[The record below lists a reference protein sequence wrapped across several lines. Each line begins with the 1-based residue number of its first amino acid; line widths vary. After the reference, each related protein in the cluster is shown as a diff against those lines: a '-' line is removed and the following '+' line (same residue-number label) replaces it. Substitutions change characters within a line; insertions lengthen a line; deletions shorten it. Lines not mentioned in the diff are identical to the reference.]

1 MNAPFPFF
9 GGKREVA
16 DIIWARLGS
25 PKQYIEPF
33 CGSAAVLLA
42 APSPASLEVVNDLNG
57 FICLGPTTRILRGDL
72 SWMEAASIRV
82 GDGLVGFDEHNGP
95 ARPGFRAPTKYRRW
109 RLATVTKARPLRRP
123 SYRLTFD
130 DGTTVVAS
138 AEHMWLTGPERTG
151 SRGWQWRET
160 RRLLVT
166 EHRASHVLK
175 VAPVVRRDESWEAG
189 WIGGLYDGEG
199 HISGQTGWRVTLSQN
214 EGATLDR
221 ARRWLSQHGFRFTE
235 QGAKKCVALCIGG
248 GMQESFRFLMTA
260 RPERLIANAIKKLPD
275 SSLYGRDHHAVRLVA
290 KEYLGEQDVV
300 AIETDCHTFVAEGL
314 ASHNCNFWRTVK
326 HQPGAVAA
334 EADYPV
340 SHIDLGARHAW
351 LMQQRERLGAELQDP
366 HWPGDPQVAGW
377 WLWGQCSWIGSGWC
391 EWDRKV
397 PHVSDAWRGVQA
409 LGKVPHVSD
418 AGRGVQALGQ
428 VPHVSDAGRDFRYC
442 EAVGQIPAHHIGG
455 IQSPV
460 KQPDDGRGFLTSA
473 GRVAWDWLHKLAD
486 RLERVRVVHGEW
498 SRCLNNHYGD
508 TDTAVFLDPPYR
520 GYGALYGAE
529 AVADEVAAWARENA
543 ELRICLCGHVG
554 DYEMGDGWVVVPWKR
569 PRLTYSG
576 SGTTDKE
583 ALWFSPPC
591 AGARQGQLF

>member
-397 PHVSDAWRGVQA
+397 PHVSDAGRGVQA
-409 LGKVPHVSD
+409 LGQVPHVSN

-428 VPHVSDAGRDFRYC
+428 VPHVSNAGM
-442 EAVGQIPAHHIGG
+442 GL
-455 IQSPV
+455 
-460 KQPDDGRGFLTSA
+460 LTSA
-473 GRVAWDWLHKLAD
+473 GRVAWDCLHKLAD

-498 SRCLNNHYGD
+498 SRCLNHHYGD

-520 GYGALYGAE
+520 GYGALYGAK

-576 SGTTDKE
+576 SDTTDKE

>member
-340 SHIDLGARHAW
+340 SHIDLGARHVW

-391 EWDRKV
+391 EWDRKI
-397 PHVSDAWRGVQA
+397 PHVGN
-409 LGKVPHVSD
+409 
-418 AGRGVQALGQ
+418 AGTGVQALGQ
-428 VPHVSDAGRDFRYC
+428 IPHVGNAGRDFRYC

-498 SRCLNNHYGD
+498 SRCLNHHHGD

-576 SGTTDKE
+576 SDTTDKE

>member
-1 MNAPFPFF
+1 
-9 GGKREVA
+9 
-16 DIIWARLGS
+16 
-25 PKQYIEPF
+25 
-33 CGSAAVLLA
+33 
-42 APSPASLEVVNDLNG
+42 
-57 FICLGPTTRILRGDL
+57 
-72 SWMEAASIRV
+72 
-82 GDGLVGFDEHNGP
+82 
-95 ARPGFRAPTKYRRW
+95 
-109 RLATVTKARPLRRP
+109 
-123 SYRLTFD
+123 
-130 DGTTVVAS
+130 
-138 AEHMWLTGPERTG
+138 
-151 SRGWQWRET
+151 
-160 RRLLVT
+160 
-166 EHRASHVLK
+166 
-175 VAPVVRRDESWEAG
+175 
-189 WIGGLYDGEG
+189 
-199 HISGQTGWRVTLSQN
+199 
-214 EGATLDR
+214 
-221 ARRWLSQHGFRFTE
+221 
-235 QGAKKCVALCIGG
+235 
-248 GMQESFRFLMTA
+248 
-260 RPERLIANAIKKLPD
+260 
-275 SSLYGRDHHAVRLVA
+275 
-290 KEYLGEQDVV
+290 
-300 AIETDCHTFVAEGL
+300 
-314 ASHNCNFWRTVK
+314 VK

-397 PHVSDAWRGVQA
+397 PHVSDAGM
-409 LGKVPHVSD
+409 
-418 AGRGVQALGQ
+418 GVQALGQ
-428 VPHVSDAGRDFRYC
+428 VPHVSDAGMGVQ
-442 EAVGQIPAHHIGG
+442 ALGQVPHVSDAGMGVQALGQVPHVSDAGMG
-455 IQSPV
+455 L
-460 KQPDDGRGFLTSA
+460 LTSA

-498 SRCLNNHYGD
+498 SRCLNHHYGD

-576 SGTTDKE
+576 SDTTDKE